1 MEERAE
7 MAVLDVAIMIEGQDG
22 LSWPRWQR
30 LVRAAEDLGF
40 YGIFRSDHFTNPNGP
55 VLDALELWSSFTW
68 LAGNTQRISFGS
80 LVSPLSF
87 RHPVMTAWQAS
98 AVDALAGGRL
108 RLGLGAGWQEREHE
122 AFGFDLLDTDAR
134 FARFEEGL
142 EVITRLLRSEEPASF
157 SGRYYRLHDAQLKP
171 RSPRQ
176 TGPPITIGGSGPKR
190 TLPLVARYGDEW
202 NATGMPLDQYRDRSR
217 SLDELLGQA
226 GRDPAS
232 VRRTMMT
239 RGAIAA
245 TEEGVRAKLGDR
257 SPEEVRARGGIAG
270 TPAQVV
276 PQLTALAEAGVQG
289 VMLQWLELDD
299 ITNLELIA
307 AEVLPHLR

>member
-1 MEERAE
+1 
-7 MAVLDVAIMIEGQDG
+7 MARLDVAIMIEGQDG
-22 LSWPRWQR
+22 LNWPRWQR
-30 LVRAAEDLGF
+30 LVRAAEELGF
-40 YGIFRSDHFTNPNGP
+40 YGIFRSDHFTNASGP

-68 LAGNTQRISFGS
+68 LAGNTQRISFGA
-80 LVSPLSF
+80 LVSPMSF

-98 AVDALAGGRL
+98 AVDALACGRL

-122 AFGFDLLDTDAR
+122 AFGFDLLDTTAR

-142 EVITRLLRSEEPASF
+142 EVITRLLRSDEPANF
-157 SGRYYRLHDAQLKP
+157 SGRYYRLHEAQLKP

-176 TGPPITIGGSGPKR
+176 TGPPITIGGAGPKR
-190 TLPLVARYGDEW
+190 TLPLVAKYADEW
-202 NATGMPLDQYRDRSR
+202 NAVSMTLDDYRERAGMLDGLLRD
-217 SLDELLGQA
+217 A

-245 TEEGVRAKLGDR
+245 TEEGVLAKLSGGPR
-257 SPEEVRARGGIAG
+257 SLAEVRARGGIAG

-276 PQLTALAEAGVQG
+276 PQLQELAEAGVQG